1 MEWKY
6 SEDKKHIELE
16 EQPKRFKYLTGTRLA
31 SCVGLNPYSTPF
43 QIWCECTRLVTPPF
57 EETIYIQ
64 AGRIIE
70 KLQRDYVSKK
80 FPNIMSPE
88 EYFGN
93 IFEQVRW
100 NFFDSSDKPFAGC
113 WDAVSTG
120 TNGKDIN
127 MVVEFKTASDA
138 RKWENNTI
146 PTYYELQGA
155 LYAKLLG
162 LDRVL
167 FVASFPSKLDYA
179 KPENF
184 VPSEDNT
191 IMIVK
196 KLKDMVFEINGKLFC
211 LDEVLELAKDFWHK
225 YIETGISPEFD
236 EKLDKEYLDIIRTSK
251 PANDNDLDTLCNSAK
266 LLEEEIN
273 NIIMEND
280 LESKQKELKNV
291 KDAIKEKMVSMLKD
305 GETKMVYKNYKLSG
319 SVSNKFDSTA
329 FKKDHP
335 KTYEQ
340 YLKPSV
346 TYRLLDDKE
355 EGEE

>member
-64 AGRIIE
+64 AGRTIE
-70 KLQRDYVSKK
+70 KLQREYVSKK

-196 KLKDMVFEINGKLFC
+196 KLKDMVFEINGKLFS

-251 PANDNDLDTLCNSAK
+251 PANDKNLDALCDSAK

-273 NIIMEND
+273 KIIKEND
-280 LESKQKELKNV
+280 LESKQKELKNI
-291 KDAIKEKMVSMLKD
+291 KEAIKEKLISMLVV
-305 GETKMVYKNYKLSG
+305 GETKAIYRNYKISG
-319 SVSNKFDSTA
+319 SISNKFDSAA

-340 YLKPSV
+340 YLKPSI
-346 TYRLLDDKE
+346 TYRLLDYKE